1 VNCSNKELDTRQKVL
16 SPDEVAAA
24 LDKTD
29 KLTVFVGH
37 FDPLTVEH
45 ARQLIKLR
53 RSNGLTVVIVTDPP
67 EPILPQR
74 ARAELAAAL
83 HTVDYVIA
91 ASHNTSA
98 EIIARL
104 QPDKVIQDEG
114 ADLRRTQQLIAH
126 VRGRQIAKEA

>member
-1 VNCSNKELDTRQKVL
+1 VNCSNKELDTRQKIL
-16 SPDEVAAA
+16 SPDEVATA
-24 LDKTD
+24 LDRTNKV
-29 KLTVFVGH
+29 TVFVGH

-45 ARQLIKLR
+45 ARQLIQLR
-53 RSNGLTVVIVTDPP
+53 RSNGLTVVIVTDPL
-67 EPILPQR
+67 EPILSQR

-83 HTVDYVIA
+83 HAVDYVIA
-91 ASHNTSA
+91 TSDNASD

>member
-1 VNCSNKELDTRQKVL
+1 V
-16 SPDEVAAA
+16 DEVAKA
-24 LDKTD
+24 LDGSNN
-29 KLTVFVGH
+29 LTVFVGH

-45 ARQLIKLR
+45 ARQLIQAH
-53 RSNGLTVVIVTDPP
+53 RSSGLTVVIVTDPP

-83 HTVDYVIA
+83 HAVDYVIA
-91 ASHNTSA
+91 ASHNASA

-104 QPDKVIQDEG
+104 QPDKVIQEEG
-114 ADLRRTQQLIAH
+114 ADLRRTQQLIEH

>member
-1 VNCSNKELDTRQKVL
+1 VNCSNKELDTRQKVV

-24 LDKTD
+24 MDRTD

-45 ARQLIKLR
+45 ARQLIQLR
-53 RSNGLTVVIVTDPP
+53 RSNGLTVVVVTDKL
-67 EPILPQR
+67 EPIVPLR
-74 ARAELAAAL
+74 GRAELAAAL
-83 HTVDYVIA
+83 HAVDYVIA
-91 ASHNTSA
+91 ASHNASA

-104 QPDKVIQDEG
+104 QPDKVIQEEA
-114 ADLRRTQQLIAH
+114 ADLRRTQQLIEH